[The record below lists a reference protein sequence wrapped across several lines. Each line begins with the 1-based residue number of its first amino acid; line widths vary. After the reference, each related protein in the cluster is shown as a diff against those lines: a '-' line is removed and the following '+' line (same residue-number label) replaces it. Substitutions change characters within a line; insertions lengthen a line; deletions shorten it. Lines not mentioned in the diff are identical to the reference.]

1 VYVLADSRPY
11 LQDVLVPTPKRQVVL
26 VAFDGVQLLDVIGPS
41 DVLDAATRLLGG
53 NGGYRMAIATP
64 DGQPVRGSGGLRLGA
79 DIALGQVRRRGVD
92 TVIVGGGLQIDDV
105 LGDPRLAPALRRIA
119 PGARRTC
126 SVCAGA
132 FLLAEAG
139 LLDGKAATTHWAFC
153 EELARRHPSVRVEPD
168 RIFVRD
174 GRISTSAGMT
184 AGMDLA
190 LALVEE
196 DHGPEVA
203 RTVAR
208 WTVMFLQRPGG
219 QSQFSERLALPAGVT
234 PPIREILDRIAANP
248 TGDHRLPQL
257 AQRAALSERHLR
269 RLFSEQTGT
278 TPARFTERVRVEAAR
293 ELLEDTSIPVDTVA
307 SRCGFGSPETMRR
320 AFLRVLGVG
329 PAEYRG
335 RFRSSLREEPAA
347 ATFGT

>member
-1 VYVLADSRPY
+1 
-11 LQDVLVPTPKRQVVL
+11 VPTPKRQVVL
-26 VAFDGVQLLDVIGPS
+26 VAFEGVQLLDVVGPS

-53 NGGYRMAIATP
+53 NGGYRMVVATP
-64 DGQPVRGSGGLRLGA
+64 DGEPVRGSGGLRLSA
-79 DIALGQVRRRGVD
+79 DIALGNVRRRGVD
-92 TVIVGGGLQIDDV
+92 TVIVGGGLRIDDV

-139 LLDGKAATTHWAFC
+139 LLEGRAATTHWAFC
-153 EELARRHPSVRVEPD
+153 EELARRHPNVRVEPD

-174 GRISTSAGMT
+174 GPIATSAGMT

-196 DHGPEVA
+196 DHGPEIA

-219 QSQFSERLALPAGVT
+219 QSQFSERLALPAGVA
-234 PPIREILDRIAANP
+234 PPIRAILDRIAADP
-248 TGDHRLPQL
+248 AGDHRLPRL
-257 AQRAALSERHLR
+257 AQRASLSERHLR
-269 RLFSEQTGT
+269 RLFSAQTGT

-293 ELLEDTSIPVDTVA
+293 ELLENSPTPVDA
-307 SRCGFGSPETMRR
+307 IAGRCGFGSPETMRR
-320 AFLRVLGVG
+320 AFLRTLGVG

-335 RFRSSLREEPAA
+335 RFRSSLGEAPAP
-347 ATFGT
+347 ATFGTRVV

>member
-1 VYVLADSRPY
+1 M
-11 LQDVLVPTPKRQVVL
+11 RQVVL
-26 VAFDGVQLLDVIGPS
+26 VAFDGVQLLDVVGPA

-53 NGGYRMAIATP
+53 EGGYRIVIATP
-64 DGQPVRGSGGLRLGA
+64 DGEPVRGSAGLRLAA
-79 DIALGQVRRRGVD
+79 DVGLGQVRLRGVD
-92 TVIVGGGLQIDDV
+92 TVIVGGGFQIDEV
-105 LGDPRLAPALRRIA
+105 LADQRIAAGLRRVA
-119 PGARRTC
+119 DGARRTC
-126 SVCAGA
+126 SVCTGA

-139 LLDGKAATTHWAFC
+139 LLEGKAATTHWAFC
-153 EELARRHPSVRVEPD
+153 EKLARRHPGVRVEPD

-174 GRISTSAGMT
+174 GRVATSAGLT

-196 DHGPEVA
+196 DHGPEMA

-219 QSQFSERLALPAGVT
+219 QSQFSERLALPAGVD
-234 PPIREILDRIAANP
+234 PPIREILDAIVADPA
-248 TGDHRLPQL
+248 GDHHLPRL

-269 RLFSEQTGT
+269 RLFAAQTGT

-293 ELLEDTSIPVDTVA
+293 ELLADTATPVDTVA
-307 SRCGFGSPETMRR
+307 GRCGFGSPETMRR

-335 RFRSSLREEPAA
+335 RFRSTLGERSSAPPPEHPPVPA
-347 ATFGT
+347 